1 MNTLKFKTILIVFLI
16 GFANISLASNEVPA
30 NKKEIM
36 TSITK
41 DVEKLLK
48 KSDLALKGTEIA
60 TVKIMINTKNE
71 IVVLS
76 VDTDNSQVD
85 TFVKSRLNY
94 KKVSVKTASEFFTLP
109 IKILA
114 RK

>member
-1 MNTLKFKTILIVFLI
+1 MNTIKFKTLLIAFLI
-16 GFANISLASNEVPA
+16 GFANISFASNDKPVE
-30 NKKEIM
+30 KKEII

-48 KSDLALKGTEIA
+48 KSDLALKTTETA

-76 VDTDNSQVD
+76 VDTQNTEVD
-85 TFVKSRLNY
+85 SFVKSRLNY
-94 KKVSVKTASEFFTLP
+94 KKVSTKTASDIFTLP

-114 RK
+114 AK